1 MGDPYKSK
9 LTSKDFFH
17 SKVEVKGRVAV
28 VLKGSLKNR
37 GLNLIAPISRV
48 FKKYDVIELIA
59 TDEVSAVPGGN
70 VDSISYIAFVEIM
83 NSGVILVDDPVLC
96 NGIEIGKIAG
106 YDDTHLPNHQNVI
119 VKVAEKRSGE
129 ELKIKVSD
137 EINFPGF

>member
-9 LTSKDFFH
+9 LTSRDFFH
-17 SKVEVKGRVAV
+17 GKVEMKGNVVV

-59 TDEVSAVPGGN
+59 TDEVDAIPGGN
-70 VDSISYIAFVEIM
+70 VDSISYIAFVEM
-83 NSGVILVDDPVLC
+83 ENSGVILVDDPVFC
-96 NGIEIGKIAG
+96 NGRQIGKIAG

-119 VKVAEKRSGE
+119 VKVIEKKSGE
-129 ELKIKVSD
+129 ELKIKVGD
-137 EINFPGF
+137 EIVFPGF